1 MAALF
6 NFYRGNTL
14 NHETH
19 EIHEKMFFAPLRLR
33 VRNFDKRHH
42 RIPVIEKFQRSKRS
56 LLPHCPKSDIINSVC
71 YMS

>member
-1 MAALF
+1 MIALF
-6 NFYRGNTL
+6 NFYRENTL

-19 EIHEKMFFAPLRLR
+19 EKMFFSPLRLR

-42 RIPVIEKFQRSKRS
+42 RIPVIEKFQRSNHP
-56 LLPHCPKSDIINSVC
+56 LLTHCPKSDIINSVC